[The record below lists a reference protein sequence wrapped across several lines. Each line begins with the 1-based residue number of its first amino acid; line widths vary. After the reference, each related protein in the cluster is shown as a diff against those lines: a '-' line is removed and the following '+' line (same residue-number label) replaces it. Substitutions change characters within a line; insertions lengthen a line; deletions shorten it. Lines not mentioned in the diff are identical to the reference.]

1 MDAPRTPLVDALRAG
16 RALRREPM
24 QIPGHKNYYSDAWV
38 EAGSHPLGFDLL
50 HDIIRD
56 DVSLQGGVDD
66 NQFTFG
72 YDEDAED
79 LYAQSIGADHTRFLV
94 NGSTQGNLSALLA
107 VCTPGHKF
115 GRRLRP
121 RQFLRPR
128 SAREGTR
135 RRHDRRPDLGT
146 TPRRSRLPQVVCGV

>member
-1 MDAPRTPLVDALRAG
+1 
-16 RALRREPM
+16 M

-94 NGSTQGNLSALLA
+94 
-107 VCTPGHKF
+107 KI
-115 GRRLRP
+115 GR
-121 RQFLRPR
+121 
-128 SAREGTR
+128 A
-135 RRHDRRPDLGT
+135 H
-146 TPRRSRLPQVVCGV
+146 V